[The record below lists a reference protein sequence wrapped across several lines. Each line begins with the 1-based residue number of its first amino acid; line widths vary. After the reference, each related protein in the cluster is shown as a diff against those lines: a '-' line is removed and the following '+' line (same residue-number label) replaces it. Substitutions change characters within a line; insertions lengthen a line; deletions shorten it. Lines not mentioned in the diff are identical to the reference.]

1 MRLSYISV
9 IPSILNEKPR
19 DIDAL
24 SYQDTLYFLHLS
36 MCLRL
41 GLVYVNYFAI
51 IIFVTINHIT
61 SLIQQNFFLEVFA
74 KCLLSLCLIFRKF
87 QPGFANKIFTYKK
100 NCVTNNVHVL
110 QTTLTE
116 LTDNFFEIL

>member
-61 SLIQQNFFLEVFA
+61 SLKQKNLFFGNVCQKFSLRV
-74 KCLLSLCLIFRKF
+74 LLSFCLNFCQF
-87 QPGFANKIFTYKK
+87 QPGVAYNSVAFLKKRLNEQIF
-100 NCVTNNVHVL
+100 
-110 QTTLTE
+110 
-116 LTDNFFEIL
+116 FFLPHH

>member
-61 SLIQQNFFLEVFA
+61 SLNQKNLFFGNVCQKFSLRV
-74 KCLLSLCLIFRKF
+74 LLSFCLNFCQF
-87 QPGFANKIFTYKK
+87 QPGVAYKSVAYK
-100 NCVTNNVHVL
+100 SVAYKSV
-110 QTTLTE
+110 Q
-116 LTDNFFEIL
+116 ILIMMFL